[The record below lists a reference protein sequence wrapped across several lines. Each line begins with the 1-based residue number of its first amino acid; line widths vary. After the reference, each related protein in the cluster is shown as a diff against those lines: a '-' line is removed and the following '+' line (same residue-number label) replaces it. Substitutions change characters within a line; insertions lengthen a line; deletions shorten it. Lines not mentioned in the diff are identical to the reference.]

1 MKVGYKFLDHKSD
14 LYIESCGKTES
25 EAFEQAGLAIFD
37 SMTDID
43 KIDKKKQTRK
53 ISVESEDIYS
63 LLYDYLEEL
72 LFIYD
77 TEFLLC
83 SDIKLKIER
92 IDEGFRLEGVLKGEE
107 FDKNKHISKI
117 GIKAPTYSQMEK
129 LEKNR
134 FVCFKFVMD
143 I

>member
-1 MKVGYKFLDHKSD
+1 MKVGYKFLDHRSD

-25 EAFEQAGLAIFD
+25 QAFEQAGLAIFD

-43 KIDKKKQTRK
+43 TIDKKKQTRK

-83 SDIKLKIER
+83 SEITLKIEE
-92 IDEGFRLEGVLKGEE
+92 IEEGFKLEGVLKGEE
-107 FDKNKHISKI
+107 YDEKKHPSKI
-117 GIKAPTYSQMEK
+117 GIKSPTYSQMEK
-129 LEKNR
+129 IEKNGLI
-134 FVCFKFVMD
+134 CFKFVMD

>member
-43 KIDKKKQTRK
+43 KIDITKKSRK
-53 ISVESEDIYS
+53 ISLESEDIYS

-83 SDIKLKIER
+83 RDIKLKIDQIE
-92 IDEGFRLEGVLKGEE
+92 EGFRLEGVLKGEE
-107 FDKNKHISKI
+107 FDRNKHISKI
-117 GIKAPTYSQMEK
+117 GIKASTYSQMEK
-129 LEKNR
+129 IEKNG